1 MFFFTDGPDFA
12 SAFSFSDVESIENY
26 FLSTVPMTCMPVVYE
41 DNIDDMSVLHK
52 TWLSHL
58 ASSNRGTTWSHHFA
72 SCLGAMPAGVG
83 GRGGIYT
90 N

>member
-1 MFFFTDGPDFA
+1 MEKPVVIADSFQRSLDVFFTDGPDFA

-52 TWLSHL
+52 T
-58 ASSNRGTTWSHHFA
+58 
-72 SCLGAMPAGVG
+72 
-83 GRGGIYT
+83 
-90 N
+90 

>member
-52 TWLSHL
+52 T
-58 ASSNRGTTWSHHFA
+58 
-72 SCLGAMPAGVG
+72 
-83 GRGGIYT
+83 
-90 N
+90 